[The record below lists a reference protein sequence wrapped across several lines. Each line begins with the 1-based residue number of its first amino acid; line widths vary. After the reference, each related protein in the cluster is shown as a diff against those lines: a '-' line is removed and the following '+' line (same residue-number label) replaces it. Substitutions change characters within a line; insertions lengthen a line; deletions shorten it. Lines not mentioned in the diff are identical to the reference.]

1 MQSYNM
7 VLQNINVTHP
17 CQSSEAGPSRQE
29 LAPVQPF
36 DRAQEEKRMGNFYLE
51 ANYHALTRA
60 FDEKP
65 IHKLSVNE
73 QRDFFAQLEQV
84 LSENKIERR
93 QHDFSGN
100 KPSGGAP
107 GGVQGHPQQ

>member
-17 CQSSEAGPSRQE
+17 CQSSGAAPSSQE

-36 DRAQEEKRMGNFYLE
+36 DRAQEMNRMGVFELE
-51 ANYHALTRA
+51 EG
-60 FDEKP
+60 FDTLKVSFAQPIEKM
-65 IHKLSVNE
+65 SVN
-73 QRDFFAQLEQV
+73 DLGDLTAQLDQV
-84 LSENKIERR
+84 LKANNIERR
-93 QHDFSGN
+93 QHDFSGGN

-107 GGVQGHPQQ
+107 GGQGHP

>member
-7 VLQNINVTHP
+7 VLQTINVTHP

-36 DRAQEEKRMGNFYLE
+36 DRSQEEARMGAFELE
-51 ANYHALTRA
+51 EG
-60 FDEKP
+60 FDTLKV
-65 IHKLSVNE
+65 S
-73 QRDFFAQLEQV
+73 FAQPINKMSPNDLGDFIGQIDQV
-84 LSENKIERR
+84 LKANNIERR

-107 GGVQGHPQQ
+107 GGQGHPQQQ